1 MHLGAGFKPLSYAI
15 MEIGSEDWS
24 QLIIDG
30 AAEFGLAISSQQIQ
44 QLTLHAKELLFWNR
58 KINLTAITE
67 PHEVAVK
74 HILDSLACAAFLPA
88 TGTILDIGSGGGF
101 PAIPLKIVCPSLRFW
116 MIEASRKKANF
127 LKHIIRALTLEDSQ
141 AHHLRAEDMACEDGY
156 PHYFDVIVSR
166 ALSSLE
172 TFMNLSLPLLKPGG
186 VLIGLKGPGAQP
198 EIEAET
204 KRMSRVADA
213 TADQGHTIRI
223 EEKKYALPFL
233 KEQRILVIMKSCL

>member
-1 MHLGAGFKPLSYAI
+1 MD
-15 MEIGSEDWS
+15 IGSEEWS
-24 QLIIDG
+24 RLIIDG
-30 AAEFGLAISSQQIQ
+30 ASEFGLAINSQQTQ
-44 QLTLHAKELLFWNR
+44 QFTLHAKELLFWNR

-67 PHEVAVK
+67 PYEVAVK

-101 PAIPLKIVCPSLRFW
+101 PAIPIKIVCPSLSLW

-156 PHYFDVIVSR
+156 THYFDVIVSR

-172 TFMNLSLPLLKPGG
+172 TFMNLALPLLKPRG
-186 VLIGLKGPGAQP
+186 VLIGLKGPGAQ
-198 EIEAET
+198 AEVKT
-204 KRMSRVADA
+204 ETIRLAGMSDS
-213 TADQGHTIRI
+213 TARQGHIIRI
-223 EEKKYALPFL
+223 EKKKYALPFL
-233 KEQRILVIMKSCL
+233 KEQRILVIITSCQ